1 MSIQRFAIVL
11 AASLSILAC
20 SREQPSAMPASAPA
34 SSTPAPTAVA
44 PPPAPVDAPP
54 PAPLAL
60 TERIEPPAFDEQ
72 VAPLASTGFAV
83 CDEYFEK
90 ARTCI
95 NTRLSPDERKV
106 LGTEL
111 RNSARLIGASAQG
124 GSNLT
129 RIEQT
134 CKRLR
139 AVGSRALSK
148 HGCTD
153 L

>member
-1 MSIQRFAIVL
+1 MTIQRLAILL
-11 AASLSILAC
+11 ATTLAIGAC
-20 SREQPSAMPASAPA
+20 SREQPSAMPATAPA
-34 SSTPAPTAVA
+34 PSPAAPVA
-44 PPPAPVDAPP
+44 SMPPPEPAPVEA
-54 PAPLAL
+54 PAPVAM

-95 NTRLSPDERKV
+95 NTRLSADERKV

-124 GSNLT
+124 DTNLA

-139 AVGSRALSK
+139 AIGTRTLSK